1 MHNLYTCE
9 IFKLLAWLI
18 GKIGESFCVFS
29 KIIKKYLSQ
38 IVNQRKITI
47 FGRPNCTTMKNLLFL
62 FLSISAISYGQSK
75 FTVYFDTDAAQ
86 LKTSELSRFDDF
98 FRNKNVKFTKLV
110 GYCDARASNSYN
122 DSLSLKRTEFLYH
135 LIEKTTLQK
144 VTEMVGQGENFQ
156 QDPTLA
162 LNRKVEIYYQEIPV
176 DAVVKE
182 PSNSLINQVSNAKVG
197 DKLILKNLYF
207 YNRSGILRPESKPV
221 VEELLAIMRA
231 NPKLK
236 IEIQGHICCQL
247 GTDEEDTAKTRAITV
262 YNYLIDNRINKSRLS
277 YTSFGSSKPIHP
289 IP

>member
-1 MHNLYTCE
+1 
-9 IFKLLAWLI
+9 
-18 GKIGESFCVFS
+18 
-29 KIIKKYLSQ
+29 
-38 IVNQRKITI
+38 
-47 FGRPNCTTMKNLLFL
+47 MKNLLFL
-62 FLSISAISYGQSK
+62 LLFIGSIACGQTK
-75 FTVYFDTDAAQ
+75 FTVYFDTDSHQ
-86 LKTSELSRFDDF
+86 LKTSELTRFDDF
-98 FRNKNVKFTKLV
+98 FRNKNVKFIKLV
-110 GYCDARASNSYN
+110 GYCDARASNVYN
-122 DSLSLKRTEFLYH
+122 DSLSLRRTEFLYQ
-135 LIEKTTLQK
+135 LIEKTTNQK
-144 VTEMVGQGENFQ
+144 VSEMVGQGENFQ

-162 LNRKVEIYYQEIPV
+162 LNRKVDIFYTEIHSEEPV
-176 DAVVKE
+176 KVA
-182 PSNSLINQVSNAKVG
+182 PASLNNQISNAKVG

-289 IP
+289 IPEKTEEERNANRRVEIQIIEN